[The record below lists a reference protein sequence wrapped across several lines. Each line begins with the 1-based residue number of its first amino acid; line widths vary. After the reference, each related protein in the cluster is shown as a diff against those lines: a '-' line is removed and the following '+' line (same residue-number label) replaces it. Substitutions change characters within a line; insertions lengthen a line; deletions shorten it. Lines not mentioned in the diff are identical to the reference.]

1 MEAAAA
7 LNMDGEKND
16 AVPKKQFLKRKKPA
30 YVPPPKPA
38 TKQYKYYSDAIR
50 RSKDGA
56 PVDESNPFGENGF
69 GGNSGA
75 TRSGN
80 NRRPLV

>member
-7 LNMDGEKND
+7 LNMDGGDASD

-30 YVPPPKPA
+30 YVPPTKPA

-56 PVDESNPFGENGF
+56 PDGEEPGM
-69 GGNSGA
+69 GGEHNNA
-75 TRSGN
+75 PIPRSN
-80 NRRPLV
+80 NRRSNVG